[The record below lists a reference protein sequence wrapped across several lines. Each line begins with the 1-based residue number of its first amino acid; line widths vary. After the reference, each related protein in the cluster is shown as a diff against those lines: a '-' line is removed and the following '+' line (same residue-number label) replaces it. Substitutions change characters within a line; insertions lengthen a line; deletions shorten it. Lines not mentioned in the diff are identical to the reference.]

1 MKANVFMIL
10 AAGLLLGACS
20 NDNEPTDNAN
30 CVAAVFTTNLDG
42 RVQTRMADDQ
52 WAAGDAIG
60 IFSLNNEMAGVM
72 IDGVEQSNNAV
83 NLKYTRTPA
92 NAWDGGTTAFRF
104 KNPVDVT
111 VNFKAY
117 YPYTADDGITD
128 NAGGKKEGIIAF
140 EATDQRLEGQ
150 VKFDFLFADKDKNE
164 NASSGSKNN
173 PNVNFQF
180 AHSMTKIIIVLQ
192 ADGSSVTDLGGLM
205 APTLKGLKA
214 KGTFSLA
221 DGVVALAGDA
231 KVVDLHLSNQ
241 TETADNTDTQQ
252 SFVAIV
258 PPQTASADVFL
269 TIASDGDSYLSAKI
283 LSGKELKAGK
293 CYTVT
298 VTVKKREL
306 VVESSDITPW
316 TPEDGGSSDA
326 ILH

>member
-30 CVAAVFTTNLDG
+30 GVAAVFTTNLDG
-42 RVQTRMADDQ
+42 RVQTRMADEE
-52 WAAGDAIG
+52 WAEDDAIG
-60 IFSLNNEMAGVM
+60 IFSLNDEMEGVT

-83 NLKYTRTPA
+83 NLKYTRSS
-92 NAWDGGTTAFRF
+92 NDWDGGTTAFRF
-104 KNPVDVT
+104 KNPADAT
-111 VNFKAY
+111 VNFRAY
-117 YPYTADDGITD
+117 YPYTADADITD
-128 NAGGKKEGIIAF
+128 GAGGKKEGTIAF
-140 EATDQRLEGQ
+140 EATDQSLAGQ
-150 VKFDFLFADKDKNE
+150 AKFDFLFAYKDGE
-164 NASSGSKNN
+164 GNAPAGSKNS

-180 AHSMTKIIIVLQ
+180 AHSMTKIIIVLK
-192 ADGSSVTDLGGLM
+192 ADGSSVKDLGTM

-221 DGVVALAGDA
+221 NGVAALAGDA
-231 KVVDLHLSNQ
+231 KVVDLLLSNQ
-241 TETADNTDTQQ
+241 TETTNTDTQQ

-269 TIASDGDSYLSAKI
+269 TIASGSDSYLSARI
-283 LSGKELKAGK
+283 LSKKELTAGN

-306 VVESSDITPW
+306 VVDSSDITPW
-316 TPEDGGSSDA
+316 APGEDSNSDA
-326 ILH
+326 ILQ

>member
-1 MKANVFMIL
+1 MKANVFMVL

-30 CVAAVFTTNLDG
+30 GVAAVFTTNLDG
-42 RVQTRMADDQ
+42 RVQTRMADEE
-52 WAAGDAIG
+52 WAEDDAIG
-60 IFSLNNEMAGVM
+60 IFSLNNEMQGM

-92 NAWDGGTTAFRF
+92 GTWDGGTTAFRF
-104 KNPVDVT
+104 KNQTDVT
-111 VNFKAY
+111 VNFMAY
-117 YPYTADDGITD
+117 YPYTADADITD
-128 NAGGKKEGIIAF
+128 GAGGKKEGTIAF
-140 EATDQRLEGQ
+140 EATDQSLAGQ
-150 VKFDFLFADKDKNE
+150 AKFDFLFADKDGE
-164 NASSGSKNN
+164 GNAPAGSKNS

-180 AHSMTKIIIVLQ
+180 AHSMTKIIIVLK
-192 ADGSSVTDLGGLM
+192 ADGSSVKDLGTM

-221 DGVVALAGDA
+221 NGVAALAGDA
-231 KVVDLHLSNQ
+231 KVVDLLLSNQ
-241 TETADNTDTQQ
+241 TETTNTDTQQ

-269 TIASDGDSYLSAKI
+269 TIASGSDSYLSARI
-283 LSGKELKAGK
+283 LSKKELTAGN

-306 VVESSDITPW
+306 VVDSSDITPW
-316 TPEDGGSSDA
+316 APGEDSNSDA
-326 ILH
+326 ILQ

>member
-1 MKANVFMIL
+1 MIL

-30 CVAAVFTTNLDG
+30 GVAAVFTTNLDG
-42 RVQTRMADDQ
+42 RVQTRMADEQ

-117 YPYTADDGITD
+117 YPYTADAGITD

-150 VKFDFLFADKDKNE
+150 VKFDFLFADKDGDG
-164 NASSGSKNN
+164 NAPAGSKNS

-180 AHSMTKIIIVLQ
+180 VHSMTKIIIVLK
-192 ADGSSVTDLGGLM
+192 ADGSSVKDLGTM

-221 DGVVALAGDA
+221 NGVAALAGDA
-231 KVVDLHLSNQ
+231 EVVDLLLSNQ
-241 TETADNTDTQQ
+241 TETANTATQQ

-269 TIASDGDSYLSAKI
+269 TIVSGSDSYLSAKI
-283 LSGKELKAGK
+283 LSKKELKAGN

-316 TPEDGGSSDA
+316 TPEFGDDSDA
-326 ILH
+326 ILQ